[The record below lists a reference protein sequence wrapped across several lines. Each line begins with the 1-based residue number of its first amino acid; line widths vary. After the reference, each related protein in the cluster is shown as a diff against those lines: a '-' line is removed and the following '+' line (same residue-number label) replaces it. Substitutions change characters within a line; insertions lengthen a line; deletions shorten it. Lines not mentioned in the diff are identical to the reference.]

1 MPRKNIVLP
10 SNTLKILERLGTR
23 IKRAR
28 LRRNMGVEMIA
39 EIAGISEAT
48 VYAIEKGLA
57 TVSIGAY
64 TAVLAVLKL
73 DSDIER
79 IALDEEGKK
88 QFQEQNFQRR
98 ERASKR
104 KKSKCK

>member
-104 KKSKCK
+104 KKE

>member
-73 DSDIER
+73 DSDIEQ

-104 KKSKCK
+104 KKEC

>member
-104 KKSKCK
+104 KKEC

>member
-28 LRRNMGVEMIA
+28 LRRNMGVETIA

-104 KKSKCK
+104 KKE

>member
-104 KKSKCK
+104 K

>member
-64 TAVLAVLKL
+64 MAVLAVLKL
-73 DSDIER
+73 DSDIEQ

-104 KKSKCK
+104 KKEC

>member
-98 ERASKR
+98 ERDSKR
-104 KKSKCK
+104 KKE

>member
-73 DSDIER
+73 DSDIEQ

-104 KKSKCK
+104 KKE

>member
-73 DSDIER
+73 DSDIEQ

-104 KKSKCK
+104 KKDC